1 MLRIRLL
8 PLLLALTLVLAA
20 CGGDDDDGGGG
31 DDAAGP
37 QGTESYDDLSRDHTS
52 EPVDYPQSPPVGGD
66 HDPAWQ
72 NCGVYIDPVRNEN
85 AVHSLEHGAV
95 WISYAEDLPEAD
107 VATLQGL
114 AEGQSHSLMAPYP
127 GLTSPVVMTAW
138 GKQLAVDA
146 VDDPRIEEFI
156 EDFQEGPQ
164 TPEPGA
170 PCDGGIGD
178 PDA

>member
-1 MLRIRLL
+1 MPRYRISV
-8 PLLLALTLVLAA
+8 LLLALVLAVGVAA
-20 CGGDDDDGGGG
+20 CGDDDS
-31 DDAAGP
+31 ASIPAGP
-37 QGTESYDDLSRDHTS
+37 QGTQTYDVPSQGHTT

-66 HDPAWQ
+66 HDPVWQ

-85 AVHSLEHGAV
+85 AVHSLQHGAV
-95 WISYAEDLPEAD
+95 WISYSEDLSEAD

-114 AEGQSHSLMAPYP
+114 AENQSHILMAPYP
-127 GLTSPVVMTAW
+127 GLTSPIVLSAW

-146 VDDPRIEEFI
+146 VDDPRIEAFI

-170 PCDGGIGD
+170 VCDGALGEPID
-178 PDA
+178 V